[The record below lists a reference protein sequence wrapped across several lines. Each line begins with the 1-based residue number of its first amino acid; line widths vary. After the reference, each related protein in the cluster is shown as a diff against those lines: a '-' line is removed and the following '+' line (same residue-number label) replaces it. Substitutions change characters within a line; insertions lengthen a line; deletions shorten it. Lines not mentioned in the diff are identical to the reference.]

1 LAPVDGNCDRRYDDA
16 HHHLLTI
23 RQPPRVA
30 TFQERNTVL
39 GISTNRARLVEVA
52 VVGEIAPQV
61 FVPAS
66 SWGPPYLISNT
77 GEPKIVPGTGGITY
91 NVRVGDRIAGLVGDH
106 VEPAVTAKNPD
117 SEANAGFN
125 ILSCVGNRAT
135 VISGDAKGATGV
147 VTGTHGGAEHVMIDF
162 DNKTLDKLAIG
173 DKIQVRAVGVGLA
186 IDRFPAVR
194 CTGLDPNL
202 FEKWVKKVEDG
213 KLVVPVAKMAPAS
226 IMGSGLGRDNVY
238 RGDYDITL
246 FDPAMVA
253 EYGLDELRFGDFVA
267 ILDADSTFGRHY
279 YTGAVSIGII
289 VHGDSYV
296 SGHGP
301 GVTGLLTSRSG
312 EITPV
317 LDKHANIADMLNL
330 R

>member
-1 LAPVDGNCDRRYDDA
+1 
-16 HHHLLTI
+16 
-23 RQPPRVA
+23 
-30 TFQERNTVL
+30 
-39 GISTNRARLVEVA
+39 
-52 VVGEIAPQV
+52 
-61 FVPAS
+61 
-66 SWGPPYLISNT
+66 
-77 GEPKIVPGTGGITY
+77 
-91 NVRVGDRIAGLVGDH
+91 
-106 VEPAVTAKNPD
+106 VTAKNPD
-117 SEANAGFN
+117 ERANAGFN

-162 DNKTLDKLAIG
+162 EEETLNKLAIG
-173 DKIQVRAVGVGLA
+173 DKIQVRSFGVGLA
-186 IDRFPAVR
+186 IDQFPAIR

-202 FEKWVKKVEDG
+202 FEKWVTDVENG

-246 FDPAMVA
+246 FDPAIVA

-279 YTGAVSIGII
+279 YTGAVSIGIV

-312 EITPV
+312 EITPI
-317 LDKHANIADMLNL
+317 LDKRANIAHVLSL